1 MRGGGEQEASRR
13 PREAAGGRAGRGRLK
28 ALPTPS
34 PSEWTSAGN
43 LSRNHRLRK
52 NCVLSR
58 IHAAGLISFTVSF
71 DKQHY
76 P

>member
-1 MRGGGEQEASRR
+1 MGGVEAAEGGGQGESVEGEAEG
-13 PREAAGGRAGRGRLK
+13 P
-28 ALPTPS
+28 PHWS
-34 PSEWTSAGN
+34 PSEWTSAGK